1 MVLDLH
7 FELKKIKKKKG
18 GEKVKKILVPTDGNN
33 FEVQD

>member
-7 FELKKIKKKKG
+7 FELKKFKKKG